1 MKPWKNC
8 CVHILS
14 LIHILLRRQEGFLSG
29 EDIGRE
35 LSITRA
41 AVWKGIK
48 KLREEGYEIEAVTN
62 RGYRLTNPETMYN
75 KRELEQGL
83 KTKTMGQTIYF
94 YEETDTTN
102 NRARELALE
111 GAPEGTLVVAEKQT
125 AGRGRRG
132 KVWESPLGTGIWMS
146 LVLRPQIMPAE
157 ASVLTLLCGLATA
170 EAIEAETGLSAG
182 IKWPNDILINGK
194 KAVGILTEMDCEMS
208 EVHFVI
214 PGIGINVNTASFP
227 PEIAEIATSLYLECG
242 KTVSRRRLVHRVLE
256 RLEEH
261 YETFLRTGSFAAMLE
276 DYRKHCITL
285 GKEVHV
291 LGREPF
297 FAEAL
302 DITPEGELLVRR
314 ADNGKEEVVFSG
326 EVSIRGVI

>member
-1 MKPWKNC
+1 MYR
-8 CVHILS
+8 ILE
-14 LIHILLRRQEGFLSG
+14 LLRRQEGFLSG

-83 KTKTMGQTIYF
+83 KTKTMGQSIYF

-182 IKWPNDILINGK
+182 IIWPNDILINGK

-242 KTVSRRRLVHRVLE
+242 KTVSRRRLVHKVLE

>member
-1 MKPWKNC
+1 MYR
-8 CVHILS
+8 ILE
-14 LIHILLRRQEGFLSG
+14 LLRRQEGFLSG

-146 LVLRPQIMPAE
+146 LVLRPQIAPAE

-227 PEIAEIATSLYLECG
+227 PEIADIATSLYLECG
-242 KTVSRRRLVHRVLE
+242 KTVSRRRLVHKVLE

-261 YETFLRTGSFAAMLE
+261 YETFLRTGSFTAMLE

>member
-1 MKPWKNC
+1 MYR
-8 CVHILS
+8 ILE
-14 LIHILLRRQEGFLSG
+14 LLRRQEGFLSG

-62 RGYRLTNPETMYN
+62 RGYRLTNPETIYN
-75 KRELEQGL
+75 KREREQGL
-83 KTKTMGQTIYF
+83 KTKTMGQSIYF

-102 NRARELALE
+102 NRARELALG

>member
-1 MKPWKNC
+1 MYR
-8 CVHILS
+8 ILE
-14 LIHILLRRQEGFLSG
+14 LLRRQEGFLSG

-83 KTKTMGQTIYF
+83 KTKTMGQSIYF

-302 DITPEGELLVRR
+302 DITSEGELLVRR

>member
-1 MKPWKNC
+1 MYR
-8 CVHILS
+8 ILE
-14 LIHILLRRQEGFLSG
+14 LLRRQEGFLSG

-242 KTVSRRRLVHRVLE
+242 KTVSRRRLVHKVLE

-261 YETFLRTGSFAAMLE
+261 YETFLRTGSFTAMLE

>member
-1 MKPWKNC
+1 MYR
-8 CVHILS
+8 ILE
-14 LIHILLRRQEGFLSG
+14 LLRRQEGFLSG

-146 LVLRPQIMPAE
+146 LVLRPQIRPAE

-242 KTVSRRRLVHRVLE
+242 KTVSRRRLVHKVLE

>member
-1 MKPWKNC
+1 MYR
-8 CVHILS
+8 ILE
-14 LIHILLRRQEGFLSG
+14 LLRRQEGFLSG

-83 KTKTMGQTIYF
+83 KTKTMGQSIYF

-170 EAIEAETGLSAG
+170 EAIEVETGLSVG

-208 EVHFVI
+208 QVHFVI
-214 PGIGINVNTASFP
+214 PGIGINVNTTSFP
-227 PEIAEIATSLYLECG
+227 PEIADIATSLYLECG
-242 KTVSRRRLVHRVLE
+242 KTVSRRRLVHKVLE

-261 YETFLRTGSFAAMLE
+261 YETFLRTGSFTAMLE

-314 ADNGKEEVVFSG
+314 ADNGEEEVVFSG

>member
-1 MKPWKNC
+1 MYR
-8 CVHILS
+8 ILE
-14 LIHILLRRQEGFLSG
+14 LLRRQEGFLSG

-146 LVLRPQIMPAE
+146 LVLRPQIAPAE

-227 PEIAEIATSLYLECG
+227 PEIADIATSLYLECG
-242 KTVSRRRLVHRVLE
+242 KTVSRRRLVHKVLE

-261 YETFLRTGSFAAMLE
+261 YETFLRTGSFATMLE

>member
-1 MKPWKNC
+1 MYR
-8 CVHILS
+8 ILE
-14 LIHILLRRQEGFLSG
+14 LLRRQEGFLSG

-83 KTKTMGQTIYF
+83 KTKTMGQSIYF

-111 GAPEGTLVVAEKQT
+111 GAPEGTLVIAEKQT

-146 LVLRPQIMPAE
+146 LVLRPQIMPAK

-182 IKWPNDILINGK
+182 LKWPNDILINGK

-208 EVHFVI
+208 QVHFVI

-227 PEIAEIATSLYLECG
+227 PEIADIATSLYLECG
-242 KTVSRRRLVHRVLE
+242 KTVSRRRLVHKVLE

>member
-1 MKPWKNC
+1 MYR
-8 CVHILS
+8 ILE
-14 LIHILLRRQEGFLSG
+14 LLRRQEGFLSG

-132 KVWESPLGTGIWMS
+132 KVWESPLGIGIWMS

-157 ASVLTLLCGLATA
+157 ASVLTLLCGLATV

-242 KTVSRRRLVHRVLE
+242 KTVSRRRLVHKVLE

-261 YETFLRTGSFAAMLE
+261 YETFLRTGSFTAMLE

>member
-1 MKPWKNC
+1 MYR
-8 CVHILS
+8 ILE
-14 LIHILLRRQEGFLSG
+14 LLRRQEGFLSG

-83 KTKTMGQTIYF
+83 KTKTVGQSIYF

-146 LVLRPQIMPAE
+146 LVLRPQIAPAE

-182 IKWPNDILINGK
+182 IKWPNDILINRK

-242 KTVSRRRLVHRVLE
+242 KTVSRRRLVHKVLE

>member
-1 MKPWKNC
+1 MDMYR
-8 CVHILS
+8 ILE
-14 LIHILLRRQEGFLSG
+14 LLRRQEGFLSG

-83 KTKTMGQTIYF
+83 KTKTMGQSIYF

-125 AGRGRRG
+125 DGRGRRG

-227 PEIAEIATSLYLECG
+227 PEIADIATSLYLECG
-242 KTVSRRRLVHRVLE
+242 KTVSRRRLVHKVLE

-261 YETFLRTGSFAAMLE
+261 YETFLRTGSFTAMLE

>member
-1 MKPWKNC
+1 MYR
-8 CVHILS
+8 ILE
-14 LIHILLRRQEGFLSG
+14 LLRRQEGFLSG

-83 KTKTMGQTIYF
+83 KTKTMGQSIYF

-170 EAIEAETGLSAG
+170 EAIEAETGLSAS

-227 PEIAEIATSLYLECG
+227 PEIADIATSLYLECG
-242 KTVSRRRLVHRVLE
+242 KTVSRRRLVHKVLE

-261 YETFLRTGSFAAMLE
+261 YETFLRTGSFTAMLE

>member
-1 MKPWKNC
+1 MYR
-8 CVHILS
+8 ILE
-14 LIHILLRRQEGFLSG
+14 LLRRQEGFLSG

-83 KTKTMGQTIYF
+83 KTKTMGQSIYF

-170 EAIEAETGLSAG
+170 EAIEAETGLSAD

-242 KTVSRRRLVHRVLE
+242 KTVSRRRLVHKVLE

-261 YETFLRTGSFAAMLE
+261 YETFLWTGSFAAMLE

>member
-1 MKPWKNC
+1 MYR
-8 CVHILS
+8 ILE
-14 LIHILLRRQEGFLSG
+14 LLRRQEGFLSG

-146 LVLRPQIMPAE
+146 LVLRPQIAPAE

-256 RLEEH
+256 RLEEY

>member
-1 MKPWKNC
+1 MYR
-8 CVHILS
+8 ILE
-14 LIHILLRRQEGFLSG
+14 LLRRQEGFLSG

-146 LVLRPQIMPAE
+146 LVLRPQIAPAE

-214 PGIGINVNTASFP
+214 PGIGINGNTASFP

>member
-1 MKPWKNC
+1 MYR
-8 CVHILS
+8 ILE
-14 LIHILLRRQEGFLSG
+14 LLRRQEGFLSG
-29 EDIGRE
+29 EEIGRE

-83 KTKTMGQTIYF
+83 KTKTMGRSIYF

-102 NRARELALE
+102 NRARELALD

-132 KVWESPLGTGIWMS
+132 KAWESPTGTGIWMS
-146 LVLRPQIMPAE
+146 LVLRPQIAPAQ

-170 EAIEAETGLSAG
+170 EAIEGETGLSAG

-194 KAVGILTEMDCEMS
+194 KVVGILTEMDCEMS

-227 PEIAEIATSLYLECG
+227 PEIADIATSLYLESG
-242 KTVSRRRLVHRVLE
+242 KTISRRRLVHKVLE
-256 RLEEH
+256 RLEIH
-261 YETFLRTGSFAAMLE
+261 YEAFLRTGSFTAMLE
-276 DYRKHCITL
+276 DYRKHCVTL

-297 FAEAL
+297 FAKAL

>member
-1 MKPWKNC
+1 MYR
-8 CVHILS
+8 ILE
-14 LIHILLRRQEGFLSG
+14 LLRRQEGFLSG

-170 EAIEAETGLSAG
+170 EAIEAETGLSAD

-242 KTVSRRRLVHRVLE
+242 KTVSRRRLVHKVLE

>member
-1 MKPWKNC
+1 MYR
-8 CVHILS
+8 ILE
-14 LIHILLRRQEGFLSG
+14 LLRRQEGFLSG

-242 KTVSRRRLVHRVLE
+242 KTVSRRRLVHKVLE

-261 YETFLRTGSFAAMLE
+261 YETFLWTGSFAAMLE

>member
-1 MKPWKNC
+1 MYR
-8 CVHILS
+8 ILE
-14 LIHILLRRQEGFLSG
+14 LLRRQEGFLSG

-83 KTKTMGQTIYF
+83 KTKTMGQSIYF

-102 NRARELALE
+102 NRARELALG

-227 PEIAEIATSLYLECG
+227 PEIADIATSLYLECG
-242 KTVSRRRLVHRVLE
+242 KTVSRRRLVHKVLE

-261 YETFLRTGSFAAMLE
+261 YETFLRTGSFTAMLE

>member
-1 MKPWKNC
+1 MYR
-8 CVHILS
+8 ILE
-14 LIHILLRRQEGFLSG
+14 LLRRQEGFLSG

-170 EAIEAETGLSAG
+170 EAIEAETGLSAD

>member
-1 MKPWKNC
+1 MYR
-8 CVHILS
+8 ILE
-14 LIHILLRRQEGFLSG
+14 LLRRQEGFLSG

-83 KTKTMGQTIYF
+83 KTKTMGQSIYF

-146 LVLRPQIMPAE
+146 LVLRPQIAPTE

-227 PEIAEIATSLYLECG
+227 PEIADIATSLYLECG
-242 KTVSRRRLVHRVLE
+242 KTVSRRRLVHKVLE

>member
-1 MKPWKNC
+1 MYR
-8 CVHILS
+8 ILE
-14 LIHILLRRQEGFLSG
+14 LLRRQEGFLSG

-83 KTKTMGQTIYF
+83 KTKTMGQSIYF

-227 PEIAEIATSLYLECG
+227 PEIADIATSLYLECG
-242 KTVSRRRLVHRVLE
+242 KTVSRRRLVHKVLE

-261 YETFLRTGSFAAMLE
+261 YETFLRTGSFTAMLE

>member
-1 MKPWKNC
+1 MYR
-8 CVHILS
+8 ILE
-14 LIHILLRRQEGFLSG
+14 LLRRQEGFLSG

-146 LVLRPQIMPAE
+146 LVLRPQIAPTE

-261 YETFLRTGSFAAMLE
+261 YETFLRTGSFDAMLE

>member
-1 MKPWKNC
+1 MYR
-8 CVHILS
+8 ILE
-14 LIHILLRRQEGFLSG
+14 LLRRQEGFLSG

-111 GAPEGTLVVAEKQT
+111 GASEGTLVVAEKQT

-146 LVLRPQIMPAE
+146 LVLRPQIAPTE

-242 KTVSRRRLVHRVLE
+242 KTVSRRRLVHKVLE

-302 DITPEGELLVRR
+302 DITPEGELLVCR

>member
-1 MKPWKNC
+1 MYR
-8 CVHILS
+8 ILE
-14 LIHILLRRQEGFLSG
+14 LLRRQEGFLSG

-83 KTKTMGQTIYF
+83 KTKTMGQSIYF

-146 LVLRPQIMPAE
+146 LVLRPQIMPTE

-242 KTVSRRRLVHRVLE
+242 KTVSRRRLVHKVLE

>member
-1 MKPWKNC
+1 MYR
-8 CVHILS
+8 ILE
-14 LIHILLRRQEGFLSG
+14 LLRRQEGFLSG

-41 AVWKGIK
+41 AVWQGIK

-83 KTKTMGQTIYF
+83 KTKTMGQSIYF

-146 LVLRPQIMPAE
+146 LVLRPQIAPAE

-242 KTVSRRRLVHRVLE
+242 KTVSRRRLVHKVLE

>member
-1 MKPWKNC
+1 MYR
-8 CVHILS
+8 ILE
-14 LIHILLRRQEGFLSG
+14 LLRRQEGFLSG

-146 LVLRPQIMPAE
+146 LVLRPQIMPVE

>member
-1 MKPWKNC
+1 MYR
-8 CVHILS
+8 ILE
-14 LIHILLRRQEGFLSG
+14 LLRRQEGFLSG

-83 KTKTMGQTIYF
+83 KTKTMGQSIYF

-111 GAPEGTLVVAEKQT
+111 GASEGTLVVAEKQT

-242 KTVSRRRLVHRVLE
+242 KTVSRRRLVHKVLE

>member
-1 MKPWKNC
+1 MYR
-8 CVHILS
+8 ILE
-14 LIHILLRRQEGFLSG
+14 LLRRQEGFLSG

-83 KTKTMGQTIYF
+83 KTKTMGQSIYF

-208 EVHFVI
+208 QVHFVI
-214 PGIGINVNTASFP
+214 PGIGINVNTTSFP
-227 PEIAEIATSLYLECG
+227 PEIADIATSLYLECG
-242 KTVSRRRLVHRVLE
+242 KTVSRRRLVHKVLE

-261 YETFLRTGSFAAMLE
+261 YETFLRTGSFTAMLE

>member
-1 MKPWKNC
+1 MYR
-8 CVHILS
+8 ILE
-14 LIHILLRRQEGFLSG
+14 LLRRQEGFLSG

-83 KTKTMGQTIYF
+83 KTKTMGQSIYF

-242 KTVSRRRLVHRVLE
+242 KTVSRRRLVHKVLE
-256 RLEEH
+256 RLEAH

>member
-1 MKPWKNC
+1 MYR
-8 CVHILS
+8 ILE
-14 LIHILLRRQEGFLSG
+14 LLRRQEGFLSG

-83 KTKTMGQTIYF
+83 KTKTMGQSIYF

-170 EAIEAETGLSAG
+170 EAIEAETGLSAD

-242 KTVSRRRLVHRVLE
+242 KTVSRRRLVHKVLE

>member
-1 MKPWKNC
+1 MYR
-8 CVHILS
+8 ILE
-14 LIHILLRRQEGFLSG
+14 LLRRQEGFLSG

-170 EAIEAETGLSAG
+170 EAIEAKTGLSAG

-242 KTVSRRRLVHRVLE
+242 KTVSRRRLVHKVLE

-261 YETFLRTGSFAAMLE
+261 YETFLRTGSFDAMLE

>member
-1 MKPWKNC
+1 MYR
-8 CVHILS
+8 ILE
-14 LIHILLRRQEGFLSG
+14 LLRRQEGFLSG

-83 KTKTMGQTIYF
+83 KTKTMGQSIYF

-242 KTVSRRRLVHRVLE
+242 KTVSRRRLVHKVLE

>member
-1 MKPWKNC
+1 MYR
-8 CVHILS
+8 ILE
-14 LIHILLRRQEGFLSG
+14 LLRRQEGFLSG

-75 KRELEQGL
+75 KQELEQGL

-227 PEIAEIATSLYLECG
+227 PEIADIATSLYLECG
-242 KTVSRRRLVHRVLE
+242 KTVSRRRLVHKVLE

>member
-1 MKPWKNC
+1 MYR
-8 CVHILS
+8 ILE
-14 LIHILLRRQEGFLSG
+14 LLRRQEGFLSG

-111 GAPEGTLVVAEKQT
+111 GVPEGTLVVAEKQT

>member
-1 MKPWKNC
+1 MYR
-8 CVHILS
+8 ILE
-14 LIHILLRRQEGFLSG
+14 LLRRQEGFLSG

-146 LVLRPQIMPAE
+146 LVLRPQIAPAE

-242 KTVSRRRLVHRVLE
+242 KTVSRRRLVHKVLE

-261 YETFLRTGSFAAMLE
+261 YETFLRTGSFTAMLE

-314 ADNGKEEVVFSG
+314 VDNGKEEVVFSG

>member
-1 MKPWKNC
+1 MYR
-8 CVHILS
+8 ILE
-14 LIHILLRRQEGFLSG
+14 LLRRQEGFLSG

-146 LVLRPQIMPAE
+146 LVLRPQIAPTE

-170 EAIEAETGLSAG
+170 EAIEAETGLSAD

-242 KTVSRRRLVHRVLE
+242 KTVSRRRLVHKVLE

>member
-1 MKPWKNC
+1 MYR
-8 CVHILS
+8 ILE
-14 LIHILLRRQEGFLSG
+14 LLRRQEGFLSG

-83 KTKTMGQTIYF
+83 KTKTMGQSIYF

-208 EVHFVI
+208 QVHFAI

-227 PEIAEIATSLYLECG
+227 PEIADIATSLYLECG
-242 KTVSRRRLVHRVLE
+242 KTVSRRRLVHKVLE